1 MTKEGEEK
9 DIIGTNV
16 GMTTLKS
23 DFMENKSVN
32 MCVFYVTKFTLPPT
46 VHILETFT
54 HMIRETFTTYFHN
67 CFY

>member
-23 DFMENKSVN
+23 NFMENKKV
-32 MCVFYVTKFTLPPT
+32 
-46 VHILETFT
+46 
-54 HMIRETFTTYFHN
+54 
-67 CFY
+67 